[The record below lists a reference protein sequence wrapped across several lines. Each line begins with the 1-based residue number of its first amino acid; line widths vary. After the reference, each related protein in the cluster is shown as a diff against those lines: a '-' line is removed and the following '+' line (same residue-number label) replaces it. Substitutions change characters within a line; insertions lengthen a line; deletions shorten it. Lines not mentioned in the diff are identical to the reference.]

1 MTTLSNSE
9 RLVKQEVL
17 REMIVTMSSSL
28 YRYFDNNEIDE
39 NNMKHPLVLLH
50 NELREVPDKI
60 LLSSDEEL
68 IKIDG
73 YVTYLFQLLK
83 KLEVV

>member
-17 REMIVTMSSSL
+17 RDMIVTMSSSL
-28 YRYFDNNEIDE
+28 YRYYDKNKIDE
-39 NNMKHPLVLLH
+39 NDMKHPLVLLH

-60 LLSSDEEL
+60 LLSNDEEL

-73 YVTYLFQLLK
+73 YISYLFQLLK